1 MSKKIIVFIALVG
14 ILTTTTAC
22 SNQEATASMASGHE
36 FTYDEQ
42 QAWEFESG
50 EMQSP
55 IDIQTGTTEEV
66 STDWSHGITTNYQ
79 KQVATIEDNGH
90 TIKVADSGQAVI
102 ENRLFEL
109 QQVHFHAESEHTVN
123 GEHYPLEAHFVHEA
137 EDGRIAVIA
146 VFFEVGEANTEFAKI
161 LAGVTQGQTAEVID
175 LTELLP
181 TNDSYY
187 HYLGSLTTPPLT
199 ENVEW
204 YIMQQPLTV
213 SQEQMAEF
221 QTYYDENNRE
231 VQPLNEREV
240 LTYTH

>member
-22 SNQEATASMASGHE
+22 SNQEATASIASGHE

-50 EMQSP
+50 DMQSP
-55 IDIQTGTTEEV
+55 IDIQTDTTEEV

-79 KQVATIEDNGH
+79 KQVVTIEDNGH
-90 TIKVADSGQAVI
+90 TIKVTDSGQAVI

-161 LAGVTQGQTAEVID
+161 LAGVAKGETAEVID
-175 LTELLP
+175 LTGLLP
-181 TNDSYY
+181 ANDSYY

-213 SQEQMAEF
+213 SQAQMKEF
-221 QTYYDENNRE
+221 QTYYDENNRD